1 MRYFYLFALLVTL
14 PFLAVSQPNN
24 NDELKAKGPFLRFE
38 PSEVDM
44 GKIPM
49 NSVTDESGNTEF
61 TVHNDGSKPLILQ
74 QVTACC
80 GTTVKEWPKQPIL
93 PGKSGK
99 IQVTFRVEPRPSRIS
114 RTVTV
119 TSNALNGSTQKVS
132 ILGEVIV
139 PATANEIKLP

>member
-1 MRYFYLFALLVTL
+1 MRYLYLLVL
-14 PFLAVSQPNN
+14 LISFSFLAEGQTNSS
-24 NDELKAKGPFLRFE
+24 DELKTKGPFLRFE

-49 NSVTDESGNTEF
+49 NSVTDESGNVEISIY
-61 TVHNDGSKPLILQ
+61 NDGSKPLILQ

-80 GTTVKEWPKQPIL
+80 GTTVKEWPKQPII

-99 IQVTFRVEPRPSRIS
+99 IKVSFRVEPRPSRIS

-119 TSNALNGSTQKVS
+119 NSNALNGNSLKIS

-139 PATANEIKLP
+139 PAASNEIQLP